1 LLNPDAWVA
10 LYHTGAFSPLQVPPN
25 LILVAAVRLLVMVGI
40 LLAAR
45 VAVGVARRAVARAV
59 HAATVRAGRE
69 QRRLVTLQ
77 GILGSALSYA
87 IYFVAMLLV
96 LFTVGVTW
104 KALAPLLGAASIVGL
119 AIGFGAQKLV
129 RDVITG
135 LFILGEG
142 QFDVGERVVV
152 NGVSGEVL
160 EIGLRVTR
168 LRDDEGRLYVIA
180 NGDISTVLNASRG
193 AVLLAVEVVV
203 ARDGAVDAAIEAI
216 RVASAEVLAAHGSPD
231 GVAEVR
237 VTGMD
242 AGKVTLRATGRV
254 PVGQLPQAQDA
265 LRRRLLAA
273 LDTAG
278 VGLA

>member
-1 LLNPDAWVA
+1 MNLAELLNPDAWVA

-87 IYFVAMLLV
+87 IYFVAM
-96 LFTVGVTW
+96 
-104 KALAPLLGAASIVGL
+104 LLGAASIVGL

>member
-1 LLNPDAWVA
+1 
-10 LYHTGAFSPLQVPPN
+10 
-25 LILVAAVRLLVMVGI
+25 VAAVRLLVMVGI